1 VDSVTRASVSSLRA
15 VYGAPGEVAVTVS
28 GEGGTPSGVVVVTS
42 GGTEVGRATLSEGTA
57 TVELDR
63 ELAVGTHT
71 LRMAYQADETF
82 KVSSTTARLV
92 VTKAATSVTA
102 VAASVKPAVAAKVN
116 VHAETET
123 GLAGDG
129 EVTVQ
134 VKRGVST

>member
-1 VDSVTRASVSSLRA
+1 
-15 VYGAPGEVAVTVS
+15 
-28 GEGGTPSGVVVVTS
+28 
-42 GGTEVGRATLSEGTA
+42 A

-71 LRMAYQADETF
+71 LRVTYQADETF
-82 KVSSTTARLV
+82 KVSSTTARLI

-102 VAASVKPAVAAKVN
+102 DVASVKPAVAAKVN

-134 VKRGVST
+134 VKRGVSTVAMLSATLDENGDAVVTLPKLAAGTYSLTVAHKATANTTASSVITSL